1 MPLNGAGVDFFFTSS
16 ERDRS
21 PPCAACSNAIM
32 DFIEFRSQEVDV
44 VGYLEYQ
51 SIGPNFRLADDSVD

>member
-1 MPLNGAGVDFFFTSS
+1 
-16 ERDRS
+16 
-21 PPCAACSNAIM
+21 M

-51 SIGPNFRLADDSVD
+51 SIGPKLSVGR